1 MLIDT
6 HCHLT
11 HWSGMDLEGVIERAR
26 LAGVEKIIVPASNL
40 KDSEKVVQLIK
51 DHHNVWA
58 AVGIHPEG
66 VDKFNILDINK
77 LREIAKDKNVVAIGE
92 IGLDKYYNDK
102 NLEKQTEVFSRQLDL
117 AVELDKPVIIHNRL
131 ALREI
136 REVFDTMALLP
147 RGVMHCFSGDG
158 EWLDYV
164 VAKGFYISFAGNVTY
179 KSAGNLREMLK
190 KVPPDRLMLET
201 DAPYLPP
208 EGKRGT
214 TNEPENVKIT
224 AQVVAEELK
233 ISFESLADLSTKNAL
248 CLFRNIL

>member
-1 MLIDT
+1 MGLD
-6 HCHLT
+6 
-11 HWSGMDLEGVIERAR
+11 GVIERAR
-26 LAGVEKIIVPASNL
+26 LAGVERIIVPSSDL
-40 KDSEKVVQLIK
+40 KDSEKIVQLIK
-51 DHHNVWA
+51 DRNNVWG

-66 VDKFNILDINK
+66 VDKFNVLDINK
-77 LREIAKDKNVVAIGE
+77 LGKMAKDKKIVAIGE

-102 NLEKQTEVFSRQLDL
+102 NLEKQIEVFTRQLDL

-131 ALREI
+131 AFREI
-136 REVFDTMALLP
+136 REIFDTMALP

-164 VAKGFYISFAGNVTY
+164 VAKGFYVSFAGNVTY
-179 KSAGNLREMLK
+179 KSAGNLREALK
-190 KVPPDRLMLET
+190 KVPPDRLLLET

-208 EGKRGT
+208 EGRRGT

-233 ISFESLADLSTKNAL
+233 MSFESLADLSTKNAL